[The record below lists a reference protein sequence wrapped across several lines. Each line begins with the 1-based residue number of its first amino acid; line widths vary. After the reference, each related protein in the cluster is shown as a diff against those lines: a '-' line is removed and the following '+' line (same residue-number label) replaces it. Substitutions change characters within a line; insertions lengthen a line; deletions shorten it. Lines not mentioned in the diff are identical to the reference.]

1 LLVATRPSMT
11 GCHCIHELPHGYF
24 GRSFPYFT
32 VLLSSYER
40 SYLVILHCT
49 RAVHKGLALVITCE
63 QIYVAIQNEAY
74 YGARL
79 VQHSPNMAEGNG
91 VGFFFNWTIA
101 SVSGALSW
109 TIEGD
114 YHIV

>member
-1 LLVATRPSMT
+1 MLVATRPSMT
-11 GCHCIHELPHGYF
+11 DFHCIHALPHGYF
-24 GRSFPYFT
+24 SRSFPYFR

-40 SYLVILHCT
+40 SYLVILYCT

-63 QIYVAIQNEAY
+63 QIYVAIQHGVY
-74 YGARL
+74 YGAGL
-79 VQHSPNMAEGNG
+79 VEHSPNMAEGNG
-91 VGFFFNWTIA
+91 VGFYFNGTIA